1 LYYVEIS
8 GKISANKQG
17 SKSVM
22 MLTKRQKQILS
33 YIEESIRKE
42 GYAPSLIEISRHFN
56 LQSISTIHKH
66 LVNLEEKGL
75 IKRHWNRAR
84 AIEVVS
90 TEPKPEARDVPLHG
104 LIAAGEPIEAVR
116 ANEVVAVPEDMIGR
130 RDVYVLKVRGES
142 MVDEQIREGDYVIV
156 ENRTDPRN
164 GEMVVALLNGE
175 NATLK
180 KFYREKNQIR
190 LQPAHPT
197 MKPIFVD
204 EEDLAIQGVVV
215 GLMRKY

>member
-1 LYYVEIS
+1 MI
-8 GKISANKQG
+8 
-17 SKSVM
+17 
-22 MLTKRQKQILS
+22 LTKRQKQILNF
-33 YIEESIRKE
+33 IEESIRKN
-42 GYAPSLIEISRHFN
+42 GYAPSLDEISRHFE
-56 LQSISTIHKH
+56 LHSISTIHKH
-66 LVNLEEKGL
+66 LVNLEDKGL

-84 AIEVVS
+84 AIELVP
-90 TEPKPEARDVPLHG
+90 TQDKPEARDVPLAG

-116 ANEVVAVPEDMIGR
+116 GNELVAVPEDMIGR

-142 MVDEQIREGDYVIV
+142 MVDEQVRDGDYVIV

-180 KFYREKNQIR
+180 KFYREKSQIR

-197 MKPIFVD
+197 MKPIFVQDD
-204 EEDLAIQGVVV
+204 ELAIQGVVV
-215 GLMRKY
+215 GIMRKY

>member
-1 LYYVEIS
+1 MI
-8 GKISANKQG
+8 
-17 SKSVM
+17 
-22 MLTKRQKQILS
+22 LTKRQKQILNF
-33 YIEESIRKE
+33 IEESIRKN
-42 GYAPSLIEISRHFN
+42 GYAPSLDEISRHFELN
-56 LQSISTIHKH
+56 SISTIHKH
-66 LVNLEEKGL
+66 LVNLEDKGL

-84 AIEVVS
+84 AIELLPVQ
-90 TEPKPEARDVPLHG
+90 EKPEARDVPLAG

-116 ANEVVAVPEDMIGR
+116 GNELVAVPEDMIGR
-130 RDVYVLKVRGES
+130 REVYVLKVRGES
-142 MVDEQIREGDYVIV
+142 MVDEQVRDGDYVIV

-197 MKPIFVD
+197 MKPIFVQDD
-204 EEDLAIQGVVV
+204 ELAIQGVVV
-215 GLMRKY
+215 GVMRKY

>member
-1 LYYVEIS
+1 MI
-8 GKISANKQG
+8 
-17 SKSVM
+17 
-22 MLTKRQKQILS
+22 LTKRQKQILNF
-33 YIEESIRKE
+33 IEESIRKN
-42 GYAPSLIEISRHFN
+42 GYAPSLDEISRHFE
-56 LQSISTIHKH
+56 LHSISTIHKH

-84 AIEVVS
+84 AIELMAV
-90 TEPKPEARDVPLHG
+90 EEKPEARDVPLAG

-116 ANEVVAVPEDMIGR
+116 GNELVAVPEDMIGR
-130 RDVYVLKVRGES
+130 REVYVLKVRGES
-142 MVDEQIREGDYVIV
+142 MVDEQVRDGDYVIV

-180 KFYREKNQIR
+180 KFYREKSQIR

-197 MKPIFVD
+197 MKPILVQDD
-204 EEDLAIQGVVV
+204 ELAIQGVVV
-215 GLMRKY
+215 GVMRKY

>member
-1 LYYVEIS
+1 MI
-8 GKISANKQG
+8 
-17 SKSVM
+17 
-22 MLTKRQKQILS
+22 LTKRQKEILNF
-33 YIEESIRKE
+33 IEESIRKN
-42 GYAPSLIEISRHFN
+42 GYAPSLDEISHHFD
-56 LQSISTIHKH
+56 LHSISTIHKH

-84 AIEVVS
+84 AIEVIP
-90 TEPKPEARDVPLHG
+90 TEDRPEARDVPLEG

-116 ANEVVAVPEDMIGR
+116 GNELVAIPEDMIGR

-142 MVDEQIREGDYVIV
+142 MVDEQVRDGDFVVV
-156 ENRTDPRN
+156 EKRTDPRN

-197 MKPIFVD
+197 MKPIFVSD
-204 EEDLAIQGVVV
+204 EELAIQGVVV
-215 GLMRKY
+215 GLLRKY

>member
-1 LYYVEIS
+1 MI
-8 GKISANKQG
+8 
-17 SKSVM
+17 
-22 MLTKRQKQILS
+22 LTKRQKQILNF
-33 YIEESIRKE
+33 IEESIRKN
-42 GYAPSLIEISRHFN
+42 GYAPSLDEISRHFE
-56 LQSISTIHKH
+56 LHSISTIHKH
-66 LVNLEEKGL
+66 LVNLEDKGL

-84 AIEVVS
+84 AIELLPVQD
-90 TEPKPEARDVPLHG
+90 KPEARDVPLAG

-116 ANEVVAVPEDMIGR
+116 GNELVAVPEDMIGR

-142 MVDEQIREGDYVIV
+142 MVDEQVRDGDYVIV

-180 KFYREKNQIR
+180 KFYREKSQIR

-197 MKPIFVD
+197 MKPILVQDD
-204 EEDLAIQGVVV
+204 EIAIQGVVV
-215 GLMRKY
+215 GVMRKY

>member
-1 LYYVEIS
+1 MI
-8 GKISANKQG
+8 
-17 SKSVM
+17 
-22 MLTKRQKQILS
+22 LTKRQKQILNF
-33 YIEESIRKE
+33 IEESIRKN
-42 GYAPSLIEISRHFN
+42 GYAPSLDEISRHFE
-56 LQSISTIHKH
+56 LHSISTIHKH

-84 AIEVVS
+84 AIELVPAH
-90 TEPKPEARDVPLHG
+90 EKPEARDVPLAG

-116 ANEVVAVPEDMIGR
+116 ANELVAVPEDMIGR
-130 RDVYVLKVRGES
+130 REVYVLKVRGES
-142 MVDEQIREGDYVIV
+142 MIDEQVRDGDFVIV

-180 KFYREKNQIR
+180 KFYREKTQIR

-197 MKPIFVD
+197 MKPILVQD
-204 EEDLAIQGVVV
+204 DDIAIQGVVV
-215 GLMRKY
+215 GVMRKY